1 MNTGSRTYKI
11 TEEDTSEIA
20 AYAFYNHKMLA
31 FLELNEGLKT
41 INNYAF
47 GNIQKLRTIM
57 LPTSITPIKSNAFD
71 STAIKSI
78 FYLGTTQMTRE
89 DKILEKQ
96 QQKQRK

>member
-1 MNTGSRTYKI
+1 MYV
-11 TEEDTSEIA
+11 
-20 AYAFYNHKMLA
+20 FYNHKTLA
-31 FLELNEGLKT
+31 FLELNELLTT

-57 LPTSITPIKSNAFD
+57 LPKTLTTIKSYAFN